1 MKKKITLIII
11 IFLAIYLCVTTLLGK
26 GLFSVADNLFTRD
39 QVKTIKKYVFPYK
52 TITEKDRTIMAL
64 KKEGK
69 EINSYL
75 FEAELNFKKSLNDIQ
90 IEKVEDVQLSNNKVM
105 NKFTIATGFYSS
117 MWSYPGGYIDFH
129 ENNLFILSS
138 RGILGYGQNLYNKN
152 FKQIEN
158 NLNDFIGLKQFNKN
172 KSLSFRDLFIHE
184 DKIFI
189 SFLEEVKDNCF
200 NTSFVQGTVDYK
212 FIKFEKIFFDKDN
225 NCIHSKNNID
235 KEFEPMQSGGRIV
248 NFDREHILLS
258 VGEYRNRYL
267 AQQKDNINGKIIKV
281 NINKSIYEIISMGH
295 RNPQGLYYDK
305 ENNIILETEHGPMG
319 GDEINLIEI
328 DKINQED
335 HPNYGWAIVSEGEHY
350 RGKVKDN
357 IEKYKKYPLYKSH
370 NKYGFI
376 EPLKS
381 FAPSIG
387 ISEITKI
394 SKNKYVVS
402 SMKDQSLYFFELDSS
417 KKISN
422 LERIEVFERVR
433 DIKFKNNKLYL
444 FLEET
449 ASIGMIDF
457 TY

>member
-11 IFLAIYLCVTTLLGK
+11 IFLTIYLCVTTLLGK
-26 GLFSVADNLFTRD
+26 GLFSIADNLFTRD
-39 QVKTIKKYVFPYK
+39 QVKTIKRYVFPYK
-52 TITEKDRTIMAL
+52 TITEKDKTITAL

-90 IEKVEDVQLSNNKVM
+90 IKKVEDVQLSNNKVM
-105 NKFTIATGFYSS
+105 NKFTITTGFYSS

-129 ENNLFILSS
+129 EKNLFILSS
-138 RGILGYGQNLYNKN
+138 RGILGYGQNLTDKN

-189 SFLEEVKDNCF
+189 SFLEEVKDDCF
-200 NTSFVQGTVDYK
+200 NTSFVQGSIDYK
-212 FIKFEKIFFDKDN
+212 FIKFEKIFFDKNN

-248 NFDREHILLS
+248 NFDSEHILLS

-305 ENNIILETEHGPMG
+305 ENNMILETEHGPMG

-328 DKINQED
+328 DEINQED
-335 HPNYGWAIVSEGEHY
+335 PPNYGWAIVSEGEHY

-402 SMKDQSLYFFELDSS
+402 SMKDRSLYFFELDSS

-433 DIKFKNNKLYL
+433 DIKFKNSKLYL